1 MNHDEIERLVLA
13 KVVELT
19 SDSGTTN
26 SESRLVGRDAVLTS
40 IQLVNLIVDLENELS
55 ELGYEIELASEQAMS
70 SSKSPFR
77 SVGNLVQHIQELIGE

>member
-1 MNHDEIERLVLA
+1 MNHDEIDRLVLA

-19 SDSGTTN
+19 SDAGTTN
-26 SESRLVGRDAVLTS
+26 SESRLVGRDAVLSS

-55 ELGYEIELASEQAMS
+55 EQGYEIELASEQAMS

-77 SVGNLVQHIQELIGE
+77 SVGSLIQHIQELIGE